1 MKRNHY
7 IIISLLT
14 LASALCAC
22 KDDYLDVRKI
32 DANISVEQLYRN
44 YPYAQTA
51 LWNIYSYLPDGF
63 ANLDME
69 AATDNAESTSVDA
82 ISQAFNLGIWN
93 QYTNPDG
100 RWNINFNG
108 IRNANL
114 FLKNKGKIDIAYIKN
129 GVVGVD
135 SSNYFN
141 ARDNVKYMEGEAL
154 FLKAFFYFE
163 LVKRYGGVPLLE
175 EPLDPEDAATWKNVQ
190 RSSLDESLKYIAS
203 LCDKAAAIIP
213 ANLTASWYEDGRVRH
228 GAIRALKAR
237 VLLYGASP
245 LYKANGSS
253 ITWAQAA
260 SAANEVI
267 QLARYS
273 LDASYTKVFSKDNAG
288 TAELI
293 FYRRYGALNW
303 IEKNNFPIV
312 FENSN
317 GRSVTPSQNF
327 VDAFE
332 VLEKDGAGTVTGSV
346 PFNWNNPA
354 HTANP
359 YANRDPRLAA
369 TVITNNSSY
378 QSTTIETFYGG
389 NSGLPRLNATKT
401 GYYLAKWSNSA
412 LNLVTNTTSDHNWIY
427 FRYGEVLL
435 NYAEAMFN
443 AYGAQSDPGNFGM
456 TALQAINMVRT
467 RAGVPALTAAQL
479 NQAAIERERN
489 VELSFENHRFWD
501 VRRWNKGTTYFK
513 APLNRID
520 ITKSTSGSAVTF
532 TYTVKKLEDR
542 IFEEKM
548 NWYPIPQAEI
558 NKAGWT
564 QNAGW

>member
-7 IIISLLT
+7 IISLLT

-32 DANISVEQLYRN
+32 DANISVEQLYSN
-44 YPYAQTA
+44 YPYAQSA

-63 ANLDME
+63 ANLNME

-82 ISQAFNLGIWN
+82 TSQTFNLGIWN
-93 QYTNPDG
+93 QYTNPDAS
-100 RWNINFNG
+100 WNNNFEG

-163 LVKRYGGVPLLE
+163 LVKRYGGVPLLD
-175 EPLDPEDAATWKNVQ
+175 EPLDPADASTWKNIQ
-190 RSSLDESLKYIAS
+190 RSTLDESLKYIVS
-203 LCDKAAAIIP
+203 LCDKSAAIIP
-213 ANLTASWYEDGRVRH
+213 ANLTASWYDEGRVRH
-228 GAIRALKAR
+228 GAVRALKAR

-245 LYKANGSS
+245 LYKANGST

-267 QLARYS
+267 QLAKYS
-273 LDASYTKVFSKDNAG
+273 LDASYAKIFSKDNTG

-293 FYRRYGALNW
+293 FYRRYGAMNW

-317 GRSVTPSQNF
+317 GQSVTPSQNF

-346 PFNWNNPA
+346 PFSWNNPA

-359 YANRDPRLAA
+359 YQNRDPRLAA
-369 TVITNNSSY
+369 TVITNNSMFS
-378 QSTTIETFYGG
+378 STTIETFYGG
-389 NSGLPRLNATKT
+389 NSGLPKLNATKT
-401 GYYLAKWSNSA
+401 GYYLSKWSNPA

-427 FRYGEVLL
+427 FRYAEVLL

-443 AYGAQSDPGNFGM
+443 AYGAESDPGSFGM
-456 TALQAINMVRT
+456 TALQAINQVRN
-467 RAGVPALTAAQL
+467 RSGMPPLTAAQL

-501 VRRWNKGTTYFK
+501 VRRWNKATDYFK
-513 APLNRID
+513 APLNRVD
-520 ITKSTSGSAVTF
+520 ITKNGSGSTATF
-532 TYTVKKLEDR
+532 TYSVKKLEDR
-542 IFEEKM
+542 AFDGKM

-558 NKAGWT
+558 NKTGWA
-564 QNAGW
+564 QNTGW